1 MIARMLQLIIIVTL
15 VKKER
20 LLFQKLAVAFLW
32 VVCLPA

>member
-1 MIARMLQLIIIVTL
+1 MIARMLQIIIIVTL

-20 LLFQKLAVAFLW
+20 HLFQKLAVEFLR